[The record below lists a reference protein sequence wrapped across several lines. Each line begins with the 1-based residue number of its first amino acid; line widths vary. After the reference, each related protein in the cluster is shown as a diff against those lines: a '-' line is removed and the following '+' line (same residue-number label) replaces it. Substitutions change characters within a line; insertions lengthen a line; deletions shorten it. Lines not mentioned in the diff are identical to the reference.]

1 MKKYSLFSRHTVPS
15 AWLIS
20 YVAVSLITVFFN
32 FIAYVKID
40 GSVERQNERYVSE
53 MLENRRTDIDNFTN
67 LVSNVAIE
75 ISQRQTVRKLAFTR
89 DELKDEKMMMV
100 HDVLNDLNVYKKLEN
115 EFDGIYIYFYNT
127 DYCISMAG
135 ANGADLYYETNIK
148 EYGISKAEWLK
159 LMQDKQSG
167 KYAVLSNGTKDT
179 ITYFYSVY
187 SVERFVPFA
196 TIAVEADVKKLL
208 NSSSNPS
215 YNGNFYICTEDGD
228 IIGGDAEKN
237 ENARK
242 IADEYGIERGV
253 RNFKGGLTMICTESD
268 GNGWKY
274 FYLVDNSVFKKLI
287 RSARADIAFFNFV
300 GILIMLLVAKLLVKF
315 NYNPIR
321 KIIDAI
327 GGNHNARVSEYQEL
341 GNKITSVMR
350 ENTEVNHRIKSFDS
364 DFVREA
370 LLTRLLTET
379 PSEAEKIEIL
389 ETLKN
394 AGIVFPYAKFAVL
407 LIYID
412 INLDMFF
419 DGEGD
424 AEGDYRLARVALINI
439 LDEVFEGRCK
449 INYCDL
455 NGSLCCIA
463 NLDGGQQTEDV
474 VKKLGWVRKLV
485 LENLNIN
492 FTVGMSNICSG
503 TDDLGVCFAEASECM
518 KERLYDSAGIICYSD
533 LEKKNHTEYCLT
545 GIKEGQILEYLR
557 SGNANSAIHALDS
570 LFDEKIISKIGSF
583 YAMKSILYNLIII
596 INRAFGQMGD
606 DINEKISGILQK
618 IDKIENKSDVEN
630 LQNDI
635 YSVIEYGCAQN
646 GKEITNRI
654 DILMKKAKEYV
665 DANYADINL
674 SVTAVAQNIDVSL
687 QYLSTN
693 FKKNYKIGLAE
704 YITLVR
710 IEHAKELLTETNIS
724 ISDIA
729 ERVGYVNS
737 RSFFRSF
744 MRIVG
749 TSPKGYRTS
758 EGN

>member
-1 MKKYSLFSRHTVPS
+1 MKKYSLFSRHTLPS

-20 YVAVSLITVFFN
+20 YVVVSLITVFFN

-40 GSVERQNERYVSE
+40 GSVAGQNDRYVGE
-53 MLENRRTDIDNFTN
+53 MLENRKTDIDNFTN

-75 ISQRQTVRKLAFTR
+75 ISQRQTVRKLAFTK
-89 DELKDEKMMMV
+89 DELKDEKFMMV
-100 HDVLNDLNVYKKLEN
+100 HDVLDDLEVYKKLEN
-115 EFDGIYIYFYNT
+115 VFDGIYIYFYNT
-127 DYCISMAG
+127 DYCVGMTG
-135 ANGADLYYETNIK
+135 ANTADVYYDVNIS

-159 LMQDKQSG
+159 LMKDKQSG
-167 KYAVLSNGTKDT
+167 GYAYLSNGERDT
-179 ITYFYSVY
+179 LTYFYSVY

-196 TIAVEADVKKLL
+196 TIAIEADVKKLL
-208 NSSSNPS
+208 NVSSNPS
-215 YNGNFYICTEDGD
+215 YNGNFYILADD
-228 IIGGDAEKN
+228 IIIGDDMQKTERAKE
-237 ENARK
+237 
-242 IADEYGIERGV
+242 IADKYGVVSGV
-253 RNFKGGLTMICTESD
+253 RNFKGNMTMICTESSS
-268 GNGWKY
+268 NNWKY
-274 FYLVDNSVFKKLI
+274 FYLVDNNVFKKLI
-287 RSARADIAFFNFV
+287 RSARADIAFFNLV
-300 GILIMLLVAKLLVKF
+300 GILIMLLVAKLLVNL

-350 ENTEVNHRIKSFDS
+350 EYKEVNHRIKSFDS

-379 PSEAEKIEIL
+379 PSDAEKKEII
-389 ETLKN
+389 ETLAN
-394 AGIVFPYAKFAVL
+394 AGIVFPYEKFAVL

-419 DGEGD
+419 DDEGN
-424 AEGDYRLARVALINI
+424 AEEDYRLARVALINI
-439 LDEVFEGRCK
+439 LDEVFEGKCK

-463 NLDGGQQTEDV
+463 NISDGQQNADV
-474 VKKLGWVRKLV
+474 VKKLGMVRKLV
-485 LENLNIN
+485 AENLNIN
-492 FTVGMSNICSG
+492 FTVGISNIYSSS
-503 TDDLGVCFAEASECM
+503 DELGICFAEASSCM
-518 KERLYDSAGIICYSD
+518 KERFYDNAGVICYSD
-533 LEKKNHTEYCLT
+533 LEEKNHTEYCLN
-545 GIKEGQILEYLR
+545 GIKEAQISEYLR
-557 SGNANSAIHALDS
+557 SGNKASAICALDS
-570 LFDEKIISKIGSF
+570 LFDEKIIGKIGSF
-583 YAMKSILYNLIII
+583 YAMKSILYNLVII

-606 DINEKISGILQK
+606 DINGKISEILQK
-618 IDKIENKSDVEN
+618 IDKIKSKSDIED
-630 LQNDI
+630 LQKDI
-635 YSVIEYGCAQN
+635 YSVIEYGCAQS
-646 GKEITNRI
+646 GKEIINRI

-729 ERVGYVNS
+729 EKVGYVNS

-758 EGN
+758 EGK

>member
-1 MKKYSLFSRHTVPS
+1 MKKYSLFSRHTIPS

-20 YVAVSLITVFFN
+20 YVVVSLITVFFN

-228 IIGGDAEKN
+228 IIGGDAKKN

-287 RSARADIAFFNFV
+287 RSARADIAFFNLV

-439 LDEVFEGRCK
+439 LDEVFEGKCK
-449 INYCDL
+449 INYCDI
-455 NGSLCCIA
+455 NGLLCCIA
-463 NLDGGQQTEDV
+463 NLDGTQQTEDV

-492 FTVGMSNICSG
+492 FTVGMSNIYSG

-518 KERLYDSAGIICYSD
+518 KERFYDRAGVICYSD

-630 LQNDI
+630 LQKDI

-693 FKKNYKIGLAE
+693 FKKICKIGLAE